1 MANNKI
7 NLIILIFFCA
17 SIFFSLAVPSSRS
30 LIMNQNKLKSSSS
43 RVLLTQTAAKVGID
57 YGWTKE
63 TGKTKASKGR
73 MDIELN
79 DYPGTGANN
88 NHEPKPGN
96 GA

>member
-17 SIFFSLAVPSSRS
+17 SIFSSLAVPSSRS
-30 LIMNQNKLKSSSS
+30 LIMNQNKLESSSS
-43 RVLLTQTAAKVGID
+43 RVLLTQAAAKVGID

-63 TGKTKASKGR
+63 TGKTKGR